1 MTSAT
6 EARQGSGQMFD
17 AIADRYDLLNRI
29 ISLGVDQRWRRL
41 TVSKLELG
49 ERPKV
54 LDLATGT
61 ADLAIR
67 IAQTHPDAQVV
78 GLDPSVNM
86 LAIGR
91 DKARADALDGRVKL
105 VEGDAQ
111 ALPFDDD
118 RFDGVTIAFGIRNV
132 PDRAK
137 ALAEMAR
144 VTRPGGR
151 VAILE
156 LSEPR
161 SGLLGP
167 LARFH
172 VHHVVPTLGGL
183 LSGKKE
189 YRYLQRSIA
198 AFPPPEEFAALMRA
212 SGLEVLEVRPL
223 TFGVCTLYV
232 ATPAEG
238 S

>member
-1 MTSAT
+1 MTAT
-6 EARQGSGQMFD
+6 EATQGSGQMFD

-49 ERPKV
+49 ARPKV

-67 IAQTHPDAQVV
+67 IAQTHADAQVV

-91 DKARADALDGRVKL
+91 DKARADAVDGRVKL

-132 PDRAK
+132 PDRAR

-189 YRYLQRSIA
+189 YRYLQQSIA
-198 AFPPPEEFAALMRA
+198 AFPPPETFAELMRSA
-212 SGLEVLEVRPL
+212 GLDVLEVIPL

-232 ATPAEG
+232 GTPAEG

>member
-1 MTSAT
+1 MTAT
-6 EARQGSGQMFD
+6 EATQGSGQMFD

-67 IAQTHPDAQVV
+67 IAQTHADAQVV

-91 DKARADALDGRVKL
+91 DKARADAVDGRVKL

-132 PDRAK
+132 PDRAR

-189 YRYLQRSIA
+189 YRYLQQSIA
-198 AFPPPEEFAALMRA
+198 AFPPPETFAELMRSA
-212 SGLEVLEVRPL
+212 GLDVLEVIPL

-232 ATPAEG
+232 GTPAEG

>member
-6 EARQGSGQMFD
+6 EVRQGSGQMFD
-17 AIADRYDLLNRI
+17 AIAERYDLLNRI
-29 ISLGVDQRWRRL
+29 ISLGIDQRWRRL
-41 TVSKLELG
+41 TVAALELQ
-49 ERPKV
+49 ERPRV

-61 ADLAIR
+61 ADLALR
-67 IAQTHPDAQVV
+67 IAQTHPDAQVI

-86 LAIGR
+86 LSIGR
-91 DKARADALDGRVKL
+91 DKARREEIDDRVKL

-132 PDRAK
+132 PDRGK

-156 LSEPR
+156 LSETR

-172 VHHVVPTLGGL
+172 VHHVVPTIGGL
-183 LSGKKE
+183 ISGKKE
-189 YRYLQRSIA
+189 YRYLQKSIA
-198 AFPPPEEFAALMRA
+198 DFPPPEAFAELMRE
-212 SGLEVLEVRPL
+212 SGLEVLEVTPL

-232 ATPAEG
+232 GTPAEAQ
-238 S
+238 

>member
-1 MTSAT
+1 MTAT
-6 EARQGSGQMFD
+6 EATQGSGQMFD

-49 ERPKV
+49 ARPKV

-67 IAQTHPDAQVV
+67 IAQTHTDAQVV

-91 DKARADALDGRVKL
+91 DKARADAVDGRVKL

-118 RFDGVTIAFGIRNV
+118 RFDGVTIAFGIRNM
-132 PDRAK
+132 PDRAR

-189 YRYLQRSIA
+189 YRYLQQSIA
-198 AFPPPEEFAALMRA
+198 AFPPPETFAELMRSA
-212 SGLEVLEVRPL
+212 GLDVLEVIPL

-232 ATPAEG
+232 GTPAEG